1 MNKLLYLVVDNIFK
15 LLPLS
20 NSLAYFSSFSGLY
33 NDNPKYISMKL
44 HELYPHIKIIWVI
57 DNRANKKDIPNYI
70 VRVKNG
76 TVKQLFYKN
85 RSKILVDNGAG
96 LMNAFKG
103 RWNIRMKTLKKRGQ
117 LDYTTWHGTPLKK
130 IGRDVFTEGDFF
142 YSTTTSF
149 VFNSEYI
156 ARIFRKSFSDKIPI
170 HLLGSPRNDILFEK
184 DCQKECEI
192 RTKLGLPIDKK
203 IVIYAPTYRSEN
215 DNTTG
220 KAFSVYIEANDVKRC
235 LEAFQSRFG
244 GEWVLV
250 YRVHQFVLSVM
261 SKDIDGITIFNGNLF
276 DDMAEYLRVSDALI
290 TDYSGSLF
298 DYTLT
303 GKPCFLYTP
312 DAESYCGSRGI
323 YIPLNELPYP
333 QASVVDGLTEAILKY
348 NEEEIM
354 KKVTEFNIKLGMMDD
369 GRASERIV
377 KLIAREAKID

>member
-1 MNKLLYLVVDNIFK
+1 MNKLLYVLVDNIFK
-15 LLPLS
+15 LLPLN
-20 NSLAYFSSFSGLY
+20 NSQAYFSSFSGLY
-33 NDNPKYISMKL
+33 NDNPKYISMKM
-44 HELYPHIKIIWVI
+44 HKLYPHIKIVWVI
-57 DNRANKKDIPNYI
+57 DNRANKMDIPNYI

-76 TVKQLFYKN
+76 TFKQLFYKN

-130 IGRDVFTEGDFF
+130 IGRDVHTEGDFF

-149 VFNSEYI
+149 IFNSEYI
-156 ARIFRKSFSDKIPI
+156 ASIFRKSFSDKIPI

-184 DCQKECEI
+184 DYQKGCEI
-192 RTKLGLPIDKK
+192 RKKLGLPIDKK

-235 LEAFQSRFG
+235 LKAFQIRFG

-312 DAESYCGSRGI
+312 DAESYCGGRGV
-323 YIPLNELPYP
+323 YIPLSELPYP
-333 QASVVDGLTEAILKY
+333 QANDIDGLTEVITEY
-348 NEEEIM
+348 NEREIM
-354 KKVTEFNIKLGMMDD
+354 KKVTEFNVKQGMMDD

-377 KLIAREAKID
+377 ELIAKEAKID